1 MNIAFDLDGTLITAK
16 ERQTSLLL
24 AVAKVYDVN
33 FDVDSLWH
41 RKRSGASNLIAL
53 NQLGVDHLLASEID
67 AAWRYQIESSYWL
80 SLDRLFPDV
89 FDFIQDLKRC
99 GATLHL
105 ITARK
110 NKYLLNQQLVSLR
123 LVDSFSTIT
132 GVSPFD
138 AVNEKVRVLNEV
150 SPIFFIG
157 DSETDFNASV
167 LANVEFLGVS
177 TGQRS
182 KEYLV
187 SIGVN
192 EIADSLGSHLP
203 LLHRSLKNSKL

>member
-1 MNIAFDLDGTLITAK
+1 
-16 ERQTSLLL
+16 
-24 AVAKVYDVN
+24 
-33 FDVDSLWH
+33 
-41 RKRSGASNLIAL
+41 
-53 NQLGVDHLLASEID
+53 
-67 AAWRYQIESSYWL
+67 
-80 SLDRLFPDV
+80 
-89 FDFIQDLKRC
+89 
-99 GATLHL
+99 
-105 ITARK
+105 
-110 NKYLLNQQLVSLR
+110 
-123 LVDSFSTIT
+123 
-132 GVSPFD
+132 
-138 AVNEKVRVLNEV
+138 VLNEV